1 MEQSTP
7 RPKDYDGH
15 PRIIY
20 PAKLSAIME
29 RTGKKSMTQTAFKI
43 VYPTKQTQRKYR
55 KQHFRLKS
63 GISIQRDYTKNFIII
78 KT

>member
-7 RPKDYDGH
+7 RPKDSDGQ

-29 RTGKKSMTQTAFKI
+29 GKGKNPWHKQPLKLYIQQNKHKENTGSSILGWRVELA
-43 VYPTKQTQRKYR
+43 YR
-55 KQHFRLKS
+55 ET
-63 GISIQRDYTKNFIII
+63 IQRIL
-78 KT
+78 